1 MLVASGR
8 QNLNLVRNILELE
21 IGQLRYI
28 YYILMIIRLED
39 ASGEPYTASELSKLV
54 NFIELFCY
62 LVREKGGL
70 DNIRASLQAFEMRH
84 DGTIQREWLEGK
96 FRLCRRLSQA
106 QSKVVFFL

>member
-1 MLVASGR
+1 MSDFA
-8 QNLNLVRNILELE
+8 QKEQIF
-21 IGQLRYI
+21 
-28 YYILMIIRLED
+28 RLED

-96 FRLCRRLSQA
+96 FRLCKRVLKA
-106 QSKVVFFL
+106 EI

>member
-1 MLVASGR
+1 
-8 QNLNLVRNILELE
+8 
-21 IGQLRYI
+21 
-28 YYILMIIRLED
+28 MIIRLED

-84 DGTIQREWLEGK
+84 DGTIQREWLEGT
-96 FRLCRRLSQA
+96 FRLCFEDFRKLKLRTFINYSGH
-106 QSKVVFFL
+106 SK